1 MGLRRRFLT
10 ALGVALVAVVN
21 VQAAVAQD
29 SPIFARW
36 VTDDNSAVIRIFP
49 CGQNLCG
56 VIDRVLDPK
65 APANDVRN
73 PDPAARSKPLAGK
86 AVLQGFTGSGMK
98 WTGGSAYD
106 PKSGRSYNSRLELQ
120 DNGKLKVTGCVLFIC
135 QSRYWTRAP
144 GKS

>member
-1 MGLRRRFLT
+1 MGLRRKYLA
-10 ALGVALVAVVN
+10 ALGVALLAAGG
-21 VQAAVAQD
+21 VQAETAPD

-36 VTDDNSAVIRIFP
+36 MTDDGSAVIRIYA

-73 PDPAARSKPLAGK
+73 PDPAARARPLAGRT
-86 AVLQGFTGSGMK
+86 VLSGFTGSGTK
-98 WTGGSAYD
+98 WMGGSAYD

-120 DNGKLKVTGCVLFIC
+120 GNGKLKVTGCVLFIC

-144 GKS
+144 AKS